1 MLTLLGYVLVILTGR
16 NASAT
21 LNWDLLITRSLIAWR
36 DLEGCI
42 LAEHQW
48 GQSWLNERRDHEYK
62 SAANCEKENQ
72 PG

>member
-42 LAEHQW
+42 LAEHQ
-48 GQSWLNERRDHEYK
+48 
-62 SAANCEKENQ
+62 
-72 PG
+72 